1 MHQNDENSSTPSGIL
16 TEETIHNPENT
27 FVNSDVPKTT
37 QNQHLKEIYDFL
49 KDLVIIVLV
58 VVFIRSYFILPFQ
71 ISGQSMYD
79 SYYDREFIIVD
90 RFSYLDLPFA
100 GSMKNPTRG
109 DVVVFNT
116 HIEGK
121 EYFIKR
127 IIATPGEMVKIAWGK
142 VYVKAVGA
150 QDFVYLDE
158 KYLMDGNYN
167 ATYVRGSDEE
177 NIYTVPEGQ
186 YFVMGDNRNAST
198 DSRACFSSCDLP
210 GKSNFIS
217 KDDLVGKVL
226 LDLGYF
232 SFSQFGFTQPDLW
245 IETKP
250 RFLSSP
256 STYQYK

>member
-127 IIATPGEMVKIAWGK
+127 IIATPGEMVKIA
-142 VYVKAVGA
+142 
-150 QDFVYLDE
+150 
-158 KYLMDGNYN
+158 
-167 ATYVRGSDEE
+167 
-177 NIYTVPEGQ
+177 
-186 YFVMGDNRNAST
+186 
-198 DSRACFSSCDLP
+198 
-210 GKSNFIS
+210 
-217 KDDLVGKVL
+217 
-226 LDLGYF
+226 
-232 SFSQFGFTQPDLW
+232 
-245 IETKP
+245 
-250 RFLSSP
+250 
-256 STYQYK
+256 